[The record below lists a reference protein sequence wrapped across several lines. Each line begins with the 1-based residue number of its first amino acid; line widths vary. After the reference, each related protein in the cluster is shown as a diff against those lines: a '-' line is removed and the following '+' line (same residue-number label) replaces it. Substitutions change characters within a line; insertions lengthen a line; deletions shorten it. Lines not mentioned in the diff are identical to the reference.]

1 MKGPGLMK
9 KRDHGLSCSI
19 GLVFLLL
26 FFAIIPNTATAE
38 PVRLAL
44 RGEDGRA
51 FFHPG
56 EKVTLTIQDIDRIS
70 FITVEGSANF
80 SVDSW
85 SKEPDGFS
93 AVFPAP
99 DFEGTYTLTVEGLQ
113 DEKTKRETIAFSV
126 EAFELY
132 VYPENNLLISN
143 STHSESTEISLELVD
158 WKGDLISGE
167 VNVSITRSSLN
178 EDGDERDAGS
188 LSLMVNGRSGF
199 TLTPDKVTNSTLYH
213 ISASYMD
220 YPPSECGVVVQAF
233 PLFLEG
239 ERIVIEGAGNAVNGP
254 FLKREPVRIDVSTT
268 AQVLNITLTDI
279 IDNKTINYS
288 LENNRITFTPTKI
301 TIYSLQVTA
310 TEGNMS
316 AETLMTIPV
325 NDWPITINAARYSY
339 VGEEF
344 QAEVIRENGAFFSVR
359 SLLFNEHAVPASTVL
374 ELIEEGSSRS
384 PFYEKAL
391 LNIKGGTNLTFR
403 LPPNMREGEYLL
415 VVGLGSWDEG
425 EVSYHG
431 MAFSHVTFQ
440 RPPVYEDVVLSY
452 PEKPTPNTP
461 FQVSIKDREGN
472 TLAGLTLEVDETF
485 VLPDSPGAFT
495 LSLPPGTH
503 RIRVLSGAAVLLE
516 ENMVI
521 PPEPEGNAAHEASS
535 LLASII
541 LFVLFISLV
550 FKPE

>member
-1 MKGPGLMK
+1 MK
-9 KRDHGLSCSI
+9 KPGHRLSCSV
-19 GLVFLLL
+19 GLLFLLL
-26 FFAIIPNTATAE
+26 FPIIIPSTATAE

-44 RGEDGRA
+44 SGEDGRE
-51 FFHPG
+51 FVHPG
-56 EKVTLTIQDIDRIS
+56 EKITLTIQALDSIS
-70 FITVEGSANF
+70 SITVEGRANF

-85 SKEPDGFS
+85 SEEHDGFS
-93 AVFPAP
+93 AVFLAP
-99 DFEGTYTLTVEGLQ
+99 GFEGTYTLTVEGLQ
-113 DEKTKRETIAFSV
+113 DEKTKRETIVFSV

-143 STHSESTEISLELVD
+143 STHTGSTEIRLELVD
-158 WKGDLISGE
+158 WKGDEIHGE

-178 EDGDERDAGS
+178 EEGDERNTGN
-188 LSLMVNGRSGF
+188 LSLMVNGSTNF
-199 TLTPDKVTNSTLYH
+199 TLTPDQVTNSTLYH
-213 ISASYMD
+213 ICARYMD

-239 ERIVIEGAGNAVNGP
+239 ERIVIEGAGNTVNGP
-254 FLKREPVRIDVSTT
+254 FLRREPVRIDVSTT

-288 LENNRITFTPTKI
+288 LENNRITFTPTEI

-325 NDWPITINAARYSY
+325 NDWPITINAAEFSY

-344 QAEVIRENGAFFSVR
+344 QADVIRENGAFFSVR
-359 SLLFNEHAVPASTVL
+359 SLLFNDHAVPVSTVL

-384 PFYEKAL
+384 RFYEKAL
-391 LNIKGGTNLTFR
+391 LNITGRTTLTFR
-403 LPPNMREGEYLL
+403 LPQNMREGEYLL

-431 MAFSHVTFQ
+431 MAFSRVSFQ
-440 RPPVYEDVVLSY
+440 RSPEYPVYEGVVLSY

-461 FQVSIKDREGN
+461 FQVVVKDQEGK
-472 TLAGLTLEVDETF
+472 TLTGLTLEVDGTF

-503 RIRVLSGAAVLLE
+503 RIRVLSGVAVLLE
-516 ENMVI
+516 ETMVI

-535 LLASII
+535 LLASIV
-541 LFVLFISLV
+541 LFVLFIGLV